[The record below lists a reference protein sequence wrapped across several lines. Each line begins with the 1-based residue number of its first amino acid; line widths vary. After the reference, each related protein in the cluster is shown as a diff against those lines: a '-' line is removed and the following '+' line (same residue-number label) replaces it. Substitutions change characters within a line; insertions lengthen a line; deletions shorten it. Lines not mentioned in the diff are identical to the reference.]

1 MLRRYLAFLDLKDYQ
16 LSSLPKDLLA
26 SPTVTFLD
34 IPQGVAYAMIAG
46 LPPAMGLYA
55 AAMPAIV
62 GALFRSSHHVVTGP
76 TNALSF
82 LVGGAVATEV
92 ARSGAPPMEVA
103 VTLAFMVGVLQAVAG
118 FLRLDAVADYI
129 SQAVVRGYI
138 TGAAVLIGI
147 GQLSNVTGTPRVQG
161 DVLTVFTTWLASL
174 PETSPLAVTFALG
187 TVALILWMRRVN
199 RRIPASIIVMALGII
214 LARVFSLSDA
224 GLETVSDLA
233 PMPSGLPPLTIPN
246 LAYWNSLIP
255 AAVACAVLSLV
266 ESSSVARALSSQTG
280 QRLDMA
286 AEFTGQGLANIA
298 AAFSGGYPVS
308 GSLSRSALN
317 KQAGAES
324 RLAAMFCGI
333 SMLGVL
339 LFLGPLV
346 NQTPIASLAG
356 LLLILATDL
365 IDWKQ
370 IRMILLGTLSDR
382 LAFVATLLGTW
393 TLPLDRAIYVGV
405 GISIL
410 LFLRRARLLT
420 IREMAIGEKGRFR
433 EVEREVETDQEE
445 PMRRCTAVRVLN
457 VTGSVFF
464 AAAGELQMLMDRIA
478 TDPSVRV
485 LILRMRQ
492 ADDLDVTTASVL
504 EAASRQLAG
513 RGKTLLLLGVRSSAF
528 ELLEKTGVRQQ
539 VGQENVFPVQ
549 SSWHTA
555 MEEALQR
562 ALNLVGE
569 HACGHDCPFA
579 EYLTEQSTLRA
590 AVEDMTAS
598 SECSQH

>member
-1 MLRRYLAFLDLKDYQ
+1 
-16 LSSLPKDLLA
+16 
-26 SPTVTFLD
+26 
-34 IPQGVAYAMIAG
+34 
-46 LPPAMGLYA
+46 MGLYA

-92 ARSGAPPMEVA
+92 ARSGAAPMEIA
-103 VTLAFMVGVLQAVAG
+103 VTLAFMVGVLQALAG

-129 SQAVVRGYI
+129 SHPVVRGYI

-147 GQLSNVTGTPRVQG
+147 GQLSNVTGTSRVQG
-161 DVLTVFTTWLASL
+161 DVLEVLSTWLANL
-174 PETSPLAVTFALG
+174 PTTSPLSVIFATS
-187 TVALILWMRRVN
+187 TVAFILCMRRVN
-199 RRIPASIIVMALGII
+199 RRIPASIIAMALGII
-214 LARVFSLSDA
+214 LARVFSLSQA
-224 GLETVSDLA
+224 GLETVADLA

-246 LAYWNSLIP
+246 LAYWNSLVP

-317 KQAGAES
+317 KQAGAQS
-324 RLAAMFCGI
+324 RLAAMFCGV

-356 LLLILATDL
+356 LLLILAADL
-365 IDWKQ
+365 VDWKQ
-370 IRMILLGTLSDR
+370 IRMILQGTLSDR
-382 LAFVATLLGTW
+382 LAFIVTLIGTW
-393 TLPLDRAIYVGV
+393 TLPLDKAIYLGV

-410 LFLRRARLLT
+410 LFLQRARLLT

-433 EVEREVETDQEE
+433 EVEPDQEE

-464 AAAGELQMLMDRIA
+464 AAAGELQTLMDRTA
-478 TDPSVRV
+478 TDPYVQV

-492 ADDLDVTTASVL
+492 AEDLDVTTASVL
-504 EAASRQLAG
+504 EAASHQLAE
-513 RGKTLLLLGVRSSAF
+513 RGKTLLLLGVRSSAL
-528 ELLEKTGVRQQ
+528 ELLKKTGVRDQ

-562 ALNLVGE
+562 ALDLVGE
-569 HACGHDCPFA
+569 HACGHACPFA
-579 EYLTEQSTLRA
+579 EYLSEQSTLRA
-590 AVEDMTAS
+590 AVEDSTAPDQQ
-598 SECSQH
+598 EIGHR